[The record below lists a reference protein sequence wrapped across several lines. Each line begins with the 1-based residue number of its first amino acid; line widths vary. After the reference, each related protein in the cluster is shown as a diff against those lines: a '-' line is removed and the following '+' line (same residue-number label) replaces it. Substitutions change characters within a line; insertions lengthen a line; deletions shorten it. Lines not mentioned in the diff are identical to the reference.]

1 MREVQEAV
9 RDYLQ
14 KQTKVHTVC
23 APAKHTGEYPLLAVE
38 VQEAGTV
45 VLAGGRQAERSF
57 TVTVTAAQ
65 NRQRDDHGALLG
77 SLLYPLL
84 RGVPARIGGE
94 DRVLHPLHLKTEGDK
109 LCFTLCLCAA
119 IPPEE
124 GSGTDAEPM
133 QTLHF
138 NEEET

>member
-1 MREVQEAV
+1 MSIGGVELSQQEGLVIA
-9 RDYLQ
+9 
-14 KQTKVHTVC
+14 
-23 APAKHTGEYPLLAVE
+23 TGGGVVLR
-38 VQEAGTV
+38 QENMDALRSRGTV
-45 VLAGGRQAERSF
+45 VLAGGRQAERRF

-133 QTLHF
+133 QTLPF
-138 NEEET
+138 EEEN